1 LSSAILY
8 LAIVAIWAGV
18 LVPRWLRR
26 SHNAS
31 NAAGAAENS
40 PGEASPGQA
49 SEALAAL
56 RQPTGDTAAP
66 QYFGSAVEYGAA
78 AVEFAEVRADGT
90 VHEYAAAAEYGASVE
105 YGEHG
110 DVLNDDAAKADG
122 AGDTAESEEAPEA
135 ELRLRG
141 RPLWSEGPGWRLRR
155 RRADGRADRPRP
167 TIGREA
173 ALRARR
179 RMLTILV
186 LLTLTAAALAVRN
199 LAPLWIIAP
208 PLAMLGVFALLLR
221 EAARADAEFA
231 RWRAETGAAHA
242 AREARLTA
250 RQRAREALAARLPE
264 PTAEIIDISAR
275 VGDQLYDQYA
285 DAAVRAV
292 GD

>member
-31 NAAGAAENS
+31 NAAGATENA
-40 PGEASPGQA
+40 PGEAPSGQA

-56 RQPTGDTAAP
+56 RPHTGTAAP

-110 DVLNDDAAKADG
+110 DVLNDDAAKDDG
-122 AGDTAESEEAPEA
+122 AGDAAESDEAPEA

-155 RRADGRADRPRP
+155 RRPDRRGDRLRP
-167 TIGREA
+167 TISREA

-199 LAPLWIIAP
+199 LAHLWIIAP

-231 RWRAETGAAHA
+231 RRRAETDAAHA
-242 AREARLTA
+242 AREARIAA